1 MVNTRLAKAYK
12 SLMEEYEKQEDYER
26 NMQVDGA
33 KTFGPEE
40 ENDMSMEDYFEQQE
54 ELEEINRQE
63 EEIKKKIE
71 ECKENLRQQHLM
83 GYDEQLIAVIDSV
96 LSDTSIDITSD
107 NLDVILSALPEE
119 SKISR
124 EYDKHPIQVGMD
136 SRSLRD
142 IGELYKECQIGLES
156 IDGKLL
162 LDRDFMEGYIRAY
175 SGMKRD
181 LNDRAGSDVE
191 YTNQYVIDHVNSL
204 CNEISR

>member
-33 KTFGPEE
+33 KSFGPEE

-54 ELEEINRQE
+54 EIEEINRQE

-71 ECKENLRQQHLM
+71 ECKERLRKQHIM
-83 GYDEQLIAVIDSV
+83 SHDEQLIAVIDSV
-96 LSDTSIDITSD
+96 LSDTSIDITSY
-107 NLDVILSALPEE
+107 NLDIILSALPEQ
-119 SKISR
+119 SKIST
-124 EYDKHPIQVGMD
+124 EYNRYPIEVGMD
-136 SRSLRD
+136 LMSLRD

-156 IDGKLL
+156 IDGRLL
-162 LDRDFMEGYIRAY
+162 LDRDFMKGYIRAY
-175 SGMKRD
+175 SGMKRN
-181 LNDRAGSDVE
+181 LNDRVGSDVE